1 MAGKRNIVL
10 ILGNGFDL
18 DLGLRTSYKD
28 FWASKFCP
36 KDYPAPLIR
45 HLNSKWDDLEGVKW
59 YDLENELLKY
69 YEETCKA
76 DFRDIVTP
84 RQQKFIKLWLR
95 IGVDRRSKYSNY
107 AEEIDS
113 LVNDDLIELDG
124 SWNDYMSCDY
134 KDDLVL
140 SAADRDREA
149 LFLIKQGLCN
159 YLCETSQAGVKEDS
173 IAVKILQT
181 LEDAYEGG
189 AQVSVFS
196 FNYTDVTRAY
206 PQFSG
211 DIVKHVHGSCGDNN
225 IIVGTKDVD
234 MTKRDYVFLQKA
246 FDKYFNPPAIVTSLQ
261 DATDVIIFGHSLGVN
276 DSQYFRDFFEQ
287 QSSRGC
293 EPKRI
298 ILVTRDNQS
307 LEEINCSLQALTGTR
322 LSAFRAHNE
331 VRFIQTSPELFN
343 ADSFDGILS
352 ALMQ

>member
-1 MAGKRNIVL
+1 MKHRNIVL

-18 DLGLRTSYKD
+18 DIGLKTSYKD
-28 FWASKFCP
+28 FWESKFCP

-59 YDLENELLKY
+59 YDLENELLRY
-69 YEETCKA
+69 YEETFKA
-76 DFRDIVTP
+76 DFRDLITP
-84 RQQKFIKLWLR
+84 RQQEFLKVWSKRRFINRYEYPSFETEIAELLKKHL
-95 IGVDRRSKYSNY
+95 IYVDPAWDN
-107 AEEIDS
+107 
-113 LVNDDLIELDG
+113 
-124 SWNDYMSCDY
+124 YMSCDY
-134 KDDLVL
+134 QEDLIL
-140 SAADRDREA
+140 SAVERDRKA
-149 LFLIKQGLCN
+149 LSLIKQGLCD
-159 YLCETSQAGVKEDS
+159 YLCEITQVGIKEDS

-196 FNYTDVTRAY
+196 FNYTDVTLAY

-246 FDKYFNPPAIVTSLQ
+246 FDKNFNPPAIVTSLQ

-293 EPKRI
+293 ETKRI
-298 ILVTRDNQS
+298 ILVTRDDES
-307 LEEINCSLQALTGTR
+307 LEEINYSLQALTGTR

>member
-1 MAGKRNIVL
+1 MARRNIVL
-10 ILGNGFDL
+10 VVGNGFDL
-18 DLGLRTSYKD
+18 DIGLKTSYKD
-28 FWASKFCP
+28 FWESEFCP

-45 HLNSKWDDLEGVKW
+45 HLNSKWEDLEGVKW

-84 RQQKFIKLWLR
+84 RQQKFMRVWLNGNTNNRSYYPSFETEIAELIDNNIIK
-95 IGVDRRSKYSNY
+95 VDHSF
-107 AEEIDS
+107 
-113 LVNDDLIELDG
+113 G
-124 SWNDYMSCDY
+124 FFMSCDY
-134 KDDLVL
+134 QEDLIL

-159 YLCETSQAGVKEDS
+159 YLCETSQACVKEDS

-196 FNYTDVTRAY
+196 FNYTDVTLAY

-211 DIVKHVHGSCGDNN
+211 DIVKHVHGSCGDKN

-234 MTKRDYVFLQKA
+234 MPKKDYVFLQKA

-298 ILVTRDNQS
+298 ILVTRDDKS
-307 LEEINCSLQALTGTR
+307 LEEINYSLQALTGTR
-322 LSAFRAHNE
+322 LSAFRAHND

>member
-1 MAGKRNIVL
+1 MARRNIVL
-10 ILGNGFDL
+10 VVGNGFDL

-28 FWASKFCP
+28 FWESKFCP

-45 HLNSKWDDLEGVKW
+45 HLNSKWKDLEGVKW

-76 DFRDIVTP
+76 DFCDVITP
-84 RQQKFIKLWLR
+84 RQQKFMRVWLNGSSNS
-95 IGVDRRSKYSNY
+95 IYEYQIYMQEIVDLRDNHLI
-107 AEEIDS
+107 EIDS
-113 LVNDDLIELDG
+113 A
-124 SWNDYMSCDY
+124 WNNYMSCDY
-134 KDDLVL
+134 REDLILNAV
-140 SAADRDREA
+140 DRDRKT
-149 LFLIKQGLCN
+149 LSLIKQGLCD
-159 YLCETSQAGVKEDS
+159 YLCEISQAGITEDS

-181 LEDAYEGG
+181 LEDAYKGG

-211 DIVKHVHGSCGDNN
+211 DIVKHVHGSCGDKN

-234 MTKRDYVFLQKA
+234 MPKKDYVFLQKA
-246 FDKYFNPPAIVTSLQ
+246 FDKNFNPPAIVTSLQ

-298 ILVTRDNQS
+298 ILVTRDDKS
-307 LEEINCSLQALTGTR
+307 LEEINCSLQTLTGTR
-322 LSAFRAHNE
+322 LSAFRAHND
-331 VRFIQTSPELFN
+331 VRFIQTSPELFI